1 MSFYSLERVSSWV
14 HMLTKALLQVWNET
28 VATLTL
34 MALGLLG
41 RNGRSFSSIEHFLV
55 REPWGGLFDIQ
66 VSFNFA
72 TKTDSGKIPFPR
84 IKQLPAGW
92 CRRLFLPVDLLHPL
106 AAISRSSAPEIML
119 SLNDIIKRTFVQG
132 KLGASTIATWLNSKG
147 EVLGSNFITHRTGSS
162 LKKPKSKLPRS
173 WSVARVEKPHPQI
186 QWGRVGCVQSLC
198 HCGSVHQFY
207 PSRQMFLFLSLRR
220 NIYFLLR

>member
-1 MSFYSLERVSSWV
+1 
-14 HMLTKALLQVWNET
+14 MLTKALLQVWNET

-92 CRRLFLPVDLLHPL
+92 CSRLFLLVDLLHPL

-132 KLGASTIATWLNSKG
+132 KLGASTIVTWLNSKG

-162 LKKPKSKLPRS
+162 LKKPKSKLISGPWRKTASTNSVRS
-173 WSVARVEKPHPQI
+173 
-186 QWGRVGCVQSLC
+186 GRLRSI
-198 HCGSVHQFY
+198 S
-207 PSRQMFLFLSLRR
+207 LSLWQCASILSQQADVSFFEVWGE
-220 NIYFLLR
+220 IYTFYWGNHSSQLFVDISNS